1 MSLSQFWRILW
12 ARKFLILGTTLFCLA
27 GGIIANL
34 VIPPRWKAEAHI
46 YLNLLKPDP
55 VTGEILGP
63 SARTYV
69 ATQIKLIDDYSVTG
83 LAVDR
88 LGWLSDPQLIQDYQ
102 RRAASDTRDFR
113 HWLAQIISDRTKADV
128 LDGSNIL
135 DITYTGADPDSS
147 KAVANAVMQAYLD
160 TSVSFRRAD
169 ANRNADWYAQQA
181 NKVKTS
187 LIAAQMAEADYERQN
202 GVVMQDDKIDVDSAR
217 LAALASQGDA
227 AAADSS
233 SGLQA
238 QLADIDS
245 QIHEAAQTL
254 GPNHPQ
260 LLAMKAKRASLAAML
275 AQAGSSKP
283 SAPGVSRVAAQKALV
298 VGNRDKLARLKIL
311 QTEVDVLQDQY
322 NKTVGRETEFRQQA
336 GIVDAGLTPLG
347 TASVPQSP
355 SFPNRPLIIGGSFG
369 LGLVFGILLALLIE
383 LLDRRVRSPEDL
395 SAALG
400 LPVLAVLRPTI

>member
-27 GGIIANL
+27 GGLIAL
-34 VIPPRWKAEAHI
+34 VIVPPRWKAEAHI

-63 SARTYV
+63 AARTYV

-83 LAVDR
+83 LAVDK
-88 LGWLSDPQLIQDYQ
+88 LGWLSDPQLIQQYQ
-102 RRAASDTRDFR
+102 RRSQSDTRDFR
-113 HWLAQIISDRTKADV
+113 HWLAQIVSDRTKADV

-135 DITYTGADPDSS
+135 DITYTGSDPDSS
-147 KAVANAVMQAYLD
+147 KAVANAVMQAYMD
-160 TSVSFRRAD
+160 TSVAFRRAD

-181 NKVKTS
+181 DKVKAS
-187 LIAAQMAEADYERQN
+187 LIAAQVAEADYERVN
-202 GVVMQDDKIDVDSAR
+202 GVVMQDDKTDVDSAR

-233 SGLQA
+233 SSIQA
-238 QLADIDS
+238 QIADMDS
-245 QIHEAAQTL
+245 QIREASQTL

-260 LLAMKAKRASLAAML
+260 LLAMKAKRSSLAAVL
-275 AQAGSSKP
+275 SQAGSSRP
-283 SAPGVSRVAAQKALV
+283 AGPGMSRVATQKALV
-298 VGNRDKLARLKIL
+298 VGNRDKIARLKIL

-336 GIVDAGLTPLG
+336 GVVDAGLTALG

-355 SFPNRPLIIGGSFG
+355 SFPNNPLIVGGSFA
-369 LGLVFGILLALLIE
+369 LGLVFGLLLALLIE

-400 LPVLAVLRPTI
+400 LPVLAVLRPTV